1 MADKPSPIDVQKAL
15 GGMDYPAS
23 KADIVS
29 KAEESG
35 AGAAVLD
42 ALKDM
47 PEKEYSAPTD
57 VSKEIFD

>member
-35 AGAAVLD
+35 AGGAVLD
-42 ALKDM
+42 ALKNM
-47 PEKEYSAPTD
+47 PDQEYNAPTD